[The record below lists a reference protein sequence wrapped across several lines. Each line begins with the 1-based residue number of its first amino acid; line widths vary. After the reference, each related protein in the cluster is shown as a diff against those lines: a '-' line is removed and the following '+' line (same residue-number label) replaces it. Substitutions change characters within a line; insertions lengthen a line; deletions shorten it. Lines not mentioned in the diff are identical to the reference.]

1 MMDICLDKKKKKKAV
16 LVTWEMCCSKVSWVE
31 FGRMMMSS
39 VCLQPG
45 FYSNKTA
52 AVGGGDGAGRDVV
65 NMASIQSYQA
75 TVQQAFLPA

>member
-1 MMDICLDKKKKKKAV
+1 
-16 LVTWEMCCSKVSWVE
+16 
-31 FGRMMMSS
+31 MMMSS